1 MRIVIDMQGAQT
13 SSRLRGIGRYSMAL
27 AQAMVRN
34 RGEHEIILL
43 LNCMFP
49 ETIAP
54 IQQAFADLLPR
65 KNIRTWHALAPV
77 AMDVADNQQRRH
89 IAQAIREDV
98 IHRLQPDVLH
108 ITSLFEGFGD
118 NAVHSIKAYEKSPL
132 VAATFYDLIPLIQ
145 KDVYL
150 DPNPRFKKSYGERIE
165 HLKRADLLLAI
176 SSSSRQ
182 EAIDHLAFEEGKVV
196 NISAAADDCFQP
208 LALDQDARE
217 ALKRRLG
224 IRGSFLM
231 YSGATDD
238 RKNHR
243 GLIEA
248 YSLLPASVRET
259 YQLVLAGGLPL
270 GHRQKFEGYVR
281 QFRLNKADVIL
292 TGRVSDED
300 LIGLYSICDL
310 YVFPS
315 WHEGFGLPVL
325 EAMSCGAPVIGSNNT
340 SVPEVIG
347 FERALFDPYSPQS
360 IADKIQ
366 EVLNNQTLHAE
377 LKAHALIQAAQFS
390 WEASARRSIKALE
403 ALYENTQRAGAPPH
417 VEPTEHDGLHHHVL
431 EILKRDKQKIDLL
444 RLSQIMARNV
454 QLDRPQLLVDVSEL
468 VQRDSRSG
476 IQRVVRSIL
485 KEWLSYSSE
494 KFDVRLVYA
503 NDTELGYRY
512 AASFAKSFLSPDGQL
527 AAQASEDDAQ
537 IDFYCGDHFF
547 ALDMQHE
554 VQIFQQPFYQRM
566 RERGVTLQFLVHDLL
581 PVTMPAFFPESAVEN
596 HEAWL
601 RVALA
606 ADTVIC
612 ISQATAQALRA
623 WMAVQAPD
631 ARKPDVGVFHLG
643 ADIQSS
649 LPSMGMPEDAAL
661 TLEQLSQRPTF
672 LMVGTLEPR
681 KGHVQAL
688 DAMEVLWQAQC
699 DVNLVL
705 VGKLGWHME
714 ELAQRLHDHP
724 ERNQRLLWL
733 DGISDEY
740 LTQMYQHA
748 DCLLVASVGEGFGLP
763 LIEAARH
770 RLPIIARDLPV
781 LREVAGEHA
790 YYFHATDGGQLAQ
803 ALRHWLSL
811 YEAKAH
817 PGSAHMPWFSWQQS
831 AQDLFELVQGNPP
844 PHLTTRVSRPAL
856 YRQCLPQEE
865 STP

>member
-1 MRIVIDMQGAQT
+1 MQGAQT

-27 AQAMVRN
+27 AQAMVRH

-43 LNCMFP
+43 LNSMFP

-54 IQQAFADLLPR
+54 IQQAFAGLLPR

-89 IAQAIREDV
+89 IAEAIREDV
-98 IHRLQPDVLH
+98 IHQLQPDVLH

-118 NAVHSIKAYEKSPL
+118 NAVHSIRAYEKSPL

-145 KDVYL
+145 KDIYL

-208 LALDQDARE
+208 LALDQDAKE

-224 IRGSFLM
+224 IKGAFLM

-238 RKNHR
+238 RKNHL

-248 YSLLPASVRET
+248 YSLLPASMREA
-259 YQLVLAGGLPL
+259 YQLVLVGGLPL
-270 GHRQKFEGYVR
+270 AHRQKFEGYVR
-281 QFRLNKADVIL
+281 KLRLNKADVII

-377 LKAHALIQAAQFS
+377 LKTHALIQAAQFS

-403 ALYENTQRAGAPPH
+403 ALYENAQRAGAPPH
-417 VEPTEHDGLHHHVL
+417 VEPTEHAGLHHHVV
-431 EILKRDKQKIDLL
+431 EILKRDKQKLDLL

-454 QLDRPQLLVDVSEL
+454 QLSRPQLLVDVSEL

-512 AASFAKSFLSPDGQL
+512 AARFAKSFLSQDGQL
-527 AAQASEDDAQ
+527 AAQASEDDAP

-547 ALDMQHE
+547 VLDMQHE

-566 RERGVTLQFLVHDLL
+566 RERGVTLQFLVHDIL
-581 PVTMPAFFPESAVEN
+581 PVTMPAFFQERAVAN

-601 RVALA
+601 QVAA
-606 ADTVIC
+606 AGDTVIC
-612 ISQATAQALRA
+612 VSHATAQALQA

-631 ARKPDVGVFHLG
+631 GRKPEVGVFHLG
-643 ADIQSS
+643 ADIHSS
-649 LPSMGMPEDAAL
+649 LPSTGMPEDADFIL
-661 TLEQLSQRPTF
+661 GQLSERPTF

-688 DAMEVLWQAQC
+688 DAMEVLWQTQC

-724 ERNQRLLWL
+724 ERNQRLFWL

-740 LTQMYQHA
+740 LTQLYQHA
-748 DCLLVASVGEGFGLP
+748 DCLLAASVGEGFGLP

-781 LREVAGEHA
+781 LREVAGEYA
-790 YYFHATDGGQLAQ
+790 YYFNATDAEQLAQ

-811 YEAKAH
+811 YEAKEH
-817 PGSAHMPWFSWQQS
+817 PGSEEMTWFSWKQS

>member
-27 AQAMVRN
+27 AQAMVRH

-43 LNCMFP
+43 LNGMFP

-347 FERALFDPYSPQS
+347 FEGALFDPHSPQS

-366 EVLNNQTLHAE
+366 EVLSNPQLHAA
-377 LKAHALIQAAQFS
+377 LKAHALTQAAQFS
-390 WEASARRSIKALE
+390 WDASAQRSIQALE
-403 ALYENTQRAGAPPH
+403 ALYQNAQPAGAPAPA
-417 VEPTEHDGLHHHVL
+417 ESAEHAGLHHHVL

-485 KEWLSYSSE
+485 KEWLSYAPE

-512 AASFAKSFLSPDGQL
+512 AASFSTSLLSPHGP
-527 AAQASEDDAQ
+527 QAPLTSEEDAP

-554 VQIFQQPFYQRM
+554 VQIFQQPFYQKM
-566 RERGVTLQFLVHDLL
+566 RESGVTLQFLVHDLL

-601 RVALA
+601 RVAMA

-623 WMAVQAPD
+623 WMTVQAPD
-631 ARKPDVGVFHLG
+631 DRKPELGVFHLG

-661 TLEQLSQRPTF
+661 TLEQLSQRPSF

-688 DAMEVLWQAQC
+688 DAIDVLWQAQC

-724 ERNQRLLWL
+724 ERNRRLFWL

-740 LTQMYQHA
+740 LTQVYQHA

-790 YYFHATDGGQLAQ
+790 YYFHVTDAGQLAQ

-811 YEAKAH
+811 YEAKSH

-844 PHLTTRVSRPAL
+844 PHLSARLFPPAL
-856 YRQCLPQEE
+856 RSQGLPQEE